1 MVLPATAERPT
12 LRPRHAWGP
21 LLNTTSPPR
30 VDDDSFE
37 SLWRDGGRP
46 RRMAQLVL
54 WILEENEVTGDR
66 ECAFRKVL
74 GEPDCGDW
82 GVLGHPCCG
91 RLGTAL
97 RLRVPLLA
105 WLPAPV
111 LWREPGRGGV
121 PGRWEQQG
129 PAPARQDAGPLVL
142 RVPRN
147 EPAKVRSC
155 EPLHGLDLS

>member
-1 MVLPATAERPT
+1 MVLPAIAKRPT

-21 LLNTTSPPR
+21 RLNTTPPPR

-37 SLWRDGGRP
+37 FLWRAGGRP
-46 RRMAQLVL
+46 RRMALLVL
-54 WILEENEVTGDR
+54 WILEENEAIGDR

-74 GEPDCGDW
+74 GEPGCGDW

-97 RLRVPLLA
+97 RLRVPLPD

-111 LWREPGRGGV
+111 PWRGLGRDGV
-121 PGRWEQQG
+121 PGR
-129 PAPARQDAGPLVL
+129 
-142 RVPRN
+142 
-147 EPAKVRSC
+147 
-155 EPLHGLDLS
+155 